1 MRCHS
6 PILCSRK
13 EPRGN
18 DFPSGLK
25 DVANVSTPI
34 RKGAVSDVEARRMDD
49 DGEVV
54 SNIAVLVYRR
64 RNLREDPPEFSTAP
78 VEPV

>member
-1 MRCHS
+1 
-6 PILCSRK
+6 
-13 EPRGN
+13 
-18 DFPSGLK
+18 
-25 DVANVSTPI
+25 
-34 RKGAVSDVEARRMDD
+34 MDD